1 MSTAPTLVI
10 HSMCAV
16 AINAETAAH
25 QIRQTIPDW
34 QPELSFGFQ
43 GRQVM
48 VIREAQQ
55 VYEGNLSPRMIHVCA
70 AGTDRNVRDW
80 ASWARQSAEAG
91 RISFGDLEKAAT
103 VAQFDA
109 LVDTVLANAM
119 PLSFLSGIETSMDF
133 HVRPH
138 NHLLGAKGDRLR
150 MYQDAAIAPVNPR
163 EDLKTK
169 ATIWPVNFGLL
180 PEESLYALL
189 ELHGRQFTDIYD
201 IRPTVSYGSGIE
213 LFVSAYQHW
222 QQGAR
227 RAA

>member
-25 QIRQTIPDW
+25 QIRQTISDW
-34 QPELSFGFQ
+34 QPELTFGFQ

-48 VIREAQQ
+48 VVRESQM
-55 VYEGNLSPRMIHVCA
+55 VHEGNLMERQIHVCA
-70 AGTDRNVRDW
+70 AGTDGNVREW
-80 ASWARQSAEAG
+80 AAWARQSAEAG
-91 RISFGDLEKAAT
+91 RISFGDPEKAAT

-109 LVDTVLANAM
+109 LIDTVLSNAM

-138 NHLLGAKGDRLR
+138 HHLLGAKGDRLR

-163 EDLKTK
+163 EDPKTH

-189 ELHGRQFTDIYD
+189 ELHGQQFSNIFD

-222 QQGAR
+222 QQEAR
-227 RAA
+227 LAA